1 MYLINFASVKPK
13 SDTSQLRSSEPSIY
27 RSGKIF
33 LHYNEF
39 YGVGG
44 IENMDLKFKFSSYDS
59 SNESKHV
66 IVLYRIMSA
75 FYYSLLIDYV
85 NYSGNLR
92 EILNMEP
99 FQNELKFDEAHLCVG
114 YFFKTGKPLYL
125 VFVNLAPNQTTIKL
139 SYELEFYASSSSPSP
154 ELPDDN
160 PNSQTLFYPI
170 ISILIAFLILIGVII
185 TILRVSLDSFKKLTL
200 ETPKVQEKTESLIN
214 KDLVLYCPWCGY
226 KFKRVEKYCPRCGNE
241 IEY

>member
-1 MYLINFASVKPK
+1 MN
-13 SDTSQLRSSEPSIY
+13 
-27 RSGKIF
+27 
-33 LHYNEF
+33 H
-39 YGVGG
+39 
-44 IENMDLKFKFSSYDS
+44 
-59 SNESKHV
+59 
-66 IVLYRIMSA
+66 
-75 FYYSLLIDYV
+75 
-85 NYSGNLR
+85 
-92 EILNMEP
+92 
-99 FQNELKFDEAHLCVG
+99 
-114 YFFKTGKPLYL
+114 
-125 VFVNLAPNQTTIKL
+125 NQTTIKL